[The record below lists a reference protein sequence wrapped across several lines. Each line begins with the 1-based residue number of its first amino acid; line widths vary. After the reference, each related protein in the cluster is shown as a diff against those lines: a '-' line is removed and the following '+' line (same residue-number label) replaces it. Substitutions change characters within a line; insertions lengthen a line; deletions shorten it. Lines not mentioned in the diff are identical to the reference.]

1 MLQDRIKDLN
11 VQADQFVD
19 VQVWD
24 VESIEVRK
32 RIINERYDK

>member
-11 VQADQFVD
+11 VQVDQFVD